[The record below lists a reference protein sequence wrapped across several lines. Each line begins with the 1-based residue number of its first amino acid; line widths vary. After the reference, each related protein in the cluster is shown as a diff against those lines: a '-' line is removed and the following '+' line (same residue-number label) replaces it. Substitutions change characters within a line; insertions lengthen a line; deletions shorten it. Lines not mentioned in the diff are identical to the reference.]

1 MKVHLKSKNEFHP
14 GKMSNIF
21 PLLGA
26 ENIYNEVMN
35 EIITWYQQIIHVC
48 RAKLN
53 QVSKSR
59 NNDI

>member
-21 PLLGA
+21 PLIGA
-26 ENIYNEVMN
+26 DNEVMN

>member
-21 PLLGA
+21 PLLGDA
-26 ENIYNEVMN
+26 VMN

-48 RAKLN
+48 SAKLN

>member
-21 PLLGA
+21 PLIGA
-26 ENIYNEVMN
+26 ENNEVMN

>member
-21 PLLGA
+21 PLIGA
-26 ENIYNEVMN
+26 DNEVMN
-35 EIITWYQQIIHVC
+35 EIITWYQQIIHVR

-53 QVSKSR
+53 QVSKSH